1 MSGWQMK
8 IITAEAQRLMALAA
22 EDAGLRADLR
32 ALAEAILAAT
42 EAPLPHDATPAPPP
56 ADAPPE
62 ESPSGA
68 ESAPADEAGV
78 PHGPTAHGIARVGR
92 AQAAEPLRE
101 LTFGRSRPS
110 PAEIRYPPGATT
122 RPVVTDADLPEIE
135 ARCRLKAE
143 GARWV
148 AACQRRIREGGG
160 FQAEIAP
167 EDREIVE
174 WADRLTDCFCWTDP
188 PDASQPADIS
198 SLDDVAGCFETL
210 AEAIALIRDLLNDLG
225 GHRGRFEQAL
235 PLIAEAQSALR
246 AAVQAIHGPDDPQQL
261 QVFEWLK
268 ETAARHHVYI
278 RRFMRADDLAN
289 PTLWPNLL
297 SRIEGVDAKS
307 RRNHKRSRREG
318 SWIDRLRSPLEPIR
332 EGKGT
337 EQDWQTVFEAVEGM
351 VSEGIPPSNRE
362 IRELLLPVIDDL
374 PGRDDLPHGFQLVL
388 REIDRFLATRP
399 PPSGATVA
407 HEPTAEV
414 REARRLLEGRSV
426 VLIGGICR
434 RESQK
439 LLRTTLGLK
448 ELIWIETKEH
458 QSIGAFEPAIARPDV
473 ALVLLAIRWSSHA
486 FGEVKQFCDRHDKPL
501 VRLPGGYSP
510 NQVAAQIL
518 AQCSG
523 QLGGG

>member
-8 IITAEAQRLMALAA
+8 IITAEAQLLMALAA
-22 EDAGLRADLR
+22 EDADLRADLR

-42 EAPLPHDATPAPPP
+42 EVPQPHAATTAPSP
-56 ADAPPE
+56 ADDAPSV
-62 ESPSGA
+62 SPSGA
-68 ESAPADEAGV
+68 VPVHSVQEGE
-78 PHGPTAHGIARVGR
+78 PHGPTAHGIAQADR
-92 AQAAEPLRE
+92 AQEAELLRE
-101 LTFGRSRPS
+101 LTLGRSRPS
-110 PAEIRYPPGATT
+110 PAEIQYPPRATT
-122 RPVVTDADLPEIE
+122 RPVVTDADLAEIE

-143 GARWV
+143 GARW
-148 AACQRRIREGGG
+148 AAARQRRIREGGD

-167 EDREIVE
+167 EDPAIVE
-174 WADRLTDCFCWTDP
+174 WADRLADCFYWMNS

-198 SLDDVAGCFETL
+198 LLDDVGGCFESV
-210 AEAIALIRDLLNDLG
+210 AEAIALVRDILDDTSS
-225 GHRGRFEQAL
+225 HRGRIEQAL

-246 AAVQAIHGPDDPQQL
+246 AAVQAIHGPDDPEQL

-268 ETAARHHVYI
+268 ETASRHHVYI

-289 PTLWPNLL
+289 PTLWPDLL
-297 SRIEGVDAKS
+297 ARIEEVEAKL
-307 RRNHKRSRREG
+307 RKNQERLQQKG
-318 SWIDRLRSPLEPIR
+318 SWINQLHSHLKLIR
-332 EGKGT
+332 EGKGMDR
-337 EQDWQTVFEAVEGM
+337 DWQTVVMSVEEM
-351 VSEGIPPSNRE
+351 IREGVPPSNRE
-362 IRELLLPVIDDL
+362 IRELLLPVIDNL
-374 PGRDDLPHGFQLVL
+374 PGRDDLPHGFRLVL
-388 REIDRFLATRP
+388 REIDRFLATRT
-399 PPSGATVA
+399 PPSGTEIN

-439 LLRTTLGLK
+439 LLRTALGLK

-458 QSIGAFEPAIARPDV
+458 QSIGTFEPTIARTDM

-486 FGEVKQFCDRHDKPL
+486 FGEVKQFCDRHGKPL

-518 AQCSG
+518 SQCSG